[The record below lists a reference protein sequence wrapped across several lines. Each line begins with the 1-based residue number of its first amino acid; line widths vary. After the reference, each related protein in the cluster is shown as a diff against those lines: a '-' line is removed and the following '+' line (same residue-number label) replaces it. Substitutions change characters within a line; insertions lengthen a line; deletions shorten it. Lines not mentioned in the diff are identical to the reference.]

1 MNIRTRILCLALT
14 LPAAAIASPS
24 PATTSPATASREPC
38 SALTSVTLPHTADA
52 AESWFRRCDRDRGR
66 HGPATADGAAS
77 WLSR

>member
-14 LPAAAIASPS
+14 LPAAAIASP
-24 PATTSPATASREPC
+24 SPATASREPC

-66 HGPATADGAAS
+66 HGPATADGADS